1 MEKKLH
7 RLDIILKQDDSE
19 IAQALIFEYI
29 QYGWEEENLPD
40 DKILMRLHCEEK
52 EILEQVRVIIEASY
66 PYAKFNEEQ
75 IENKDWTEAW
85 KQYFTAVDAGN
96 YLVLP
101 AWEKEEKQ
109 KIADYEAKGKIPLF
123 IEPKSAFGTGHHA
136 TTALCLH
143 AISQLVNQE
152 KVKAGQSFLDLGC
165 GTGILG
171 IGCQKIGMKGLCV
184 DIDPIAMVNTE
195 ENLILNSALDDIQ
208 MQTGSIDIVEG
219 QFDLVIANILAGP
232 LKMLADDIMQ
242 SIKDNGF
249 LILSGIL
256 SSQADEVCA
265 AYEKLGKPRKI
276 EAQDIP
282 HLCPENIATNEIKPS
297 ETWVALIWEL

>member
-7 RLDIILKQDDSE
+7 RLDIVLKQEDSE
-19 IAQALIFEYI
+19 IAQALLFEFI
-29 QYGWEEENLPD
+29 QYGWEEENLAD
-40 DKILMRLHCEEK
+40 DMILIRLHCEEE
-52 EILEQVRVIIEASY
+52 EILDKVQTLIKNTY
-66 PYAKFNEEQ
+66 PYAKFTSSQ

-85 KQYFTAVDAGN
+85 KQYFTSVDAAN
-96 YLVLP
+96 YIVLP
-101 AWEKEEKQ
+101 SWEAEHVQEYK
-109 KIADYEAKGKIPLF
+109 DKGKIPLL

-143 AISQLVNQE
+143 AISSLINKNKINASQN
-152 KVKAGQSFLDLGC
+152 FLDLGC

-171 IGCQKIGMKGLCV
+171 IACQKIGMKGLCV

-195 ENLILNSALDDIQ
+195 ENLILNNALEDIA
-208 MQTGSIDIVEG
+208 MATGSIDIVEG
-219 QFDLVIANILAGP
+219 QFDIVIANILAGP
-232 LKMLADDIMQ
+232 LKMLAPDIIK
-242 SIKDNGF
+242 SIKKDGA
-249 LILSGIL
+249 LVLSGIL
-256 SSQADEVCA
+256 SSQADDVCQ
-265 AYEKLGKPRKI
+265 AYASLGTPTKI